1 MHGIL
6 IIIVFEN
13 DEVES
18 SVDKYTSKLFYFLAN
33 FLIKSIEISYK
44 TYAFVEDEIINKVK
58 NANALQKIK
67 VGEVWR
73 EYEDIY
79 TNSSYCDWVVLS
91 LTKEFVTVSSIKNH
105 SDFVVK
111 EVEPRIIYEFW
122 LKK

>member
-1 MHGIL
+1 VL
-6 IIIVFEN
+6 DKN
-13 DEVES
+13 EVES
-18 SVDKYTSKLFYFLAN
+18 YVDKYTSKVLYFLAG
-33 FLIKSIEISYK
+33 FLIRGIEISYK
-44 TYAFVEDEIINKVK
+44 TYTFVEDKIINKIK

-79 TNSSYCDWVVLS
+79 ANSSYCDWVVLS
-91 LTKEFVTVSSIKNH
+91 LTKEIVTVSSIKNH
-105 SDFVVK
+105 SDFAVK

>member
-1 MHGIL
+1 M
-6 IIIVFEN
+6 FES
-13 DEVES
+13 DEVENN
-18 SVDKYTSKLFYFLAN
+18 VDKYTAKIFYFLAN

-44 TYAFVEDEIINKVK
+44 TYTFVEDEIINKVK

-79 TNSSYCDWVVLS
+79 TNSSYCDWVVLNLKKDS
-91 LTKEFVTVSSIKNH
+91 VTVSSIKNH
-105 SDFVVK
+105 SDFIVK
-111 EVEPRIIYEFW
+111 DVEPRIIYEFW